1 MSAPL
6 DSSLLSPA
14 PEAFAGRVAL
24 VTGGSQGLGRA
35 VGESLAAAG
44 ARVVLVA
51 RTVADLDGA
60 VQHIRGAG
68 GAAWGIALD
77 VAAPGAAARLLG
89 EAASLAGAPVDL
101 LVHAAGTLGPVPMPA
116 LQDLEPGAFEQVLR
130 VNLVAPYRLTQAALG
145 GMSLRGGGDVVF
157 ISSDAAQNA
166 WPGWGAYGVS
176 KAGVDH
182 LARSFAVE
190 AEDVRFWSL
199 DPGEMDT
206 AMHAA
211 ALPAADP
218 ASLRQPRDVS
228 RAILARLS
236 DPAGPVRQEV
246 AL

>member
-6 DSSLLSPA
+6 DSSSPS
-14 PEAFAGRVAL
+14 PSPQPFAGRVAL

-51 RTVADLDGA
+51 RTAATLDEA
-60 VQHIRGAG
+60 VLRIRGAG
-68 GAAWGIALD
+68 GSAWGIAMD
-77 VAAPGAAARLLG
+77 VSAPDAAARLLG
-89 EAASLAGAPVDL
+89 EAAALTGGPVDL
-101 LVHAAGTLGPVPMPA
+101 LIHAAGTLGPVPMPA
-116 LQDLEPGAFEQVLR
+116 LQDLEPGAFEHVLL
-130 VNLVAPYRLTQAALG
+130 VNLVAPYRITRAALG

-157 ISSDAAQNA
+157 ISSDAAVSA

-190 AEDVRFWSL
+190 AEDVRFWAL

-211 ALPAADP
+211 ALPDADP
-218 ASLRQPRDVS
+218 ASLRRPGHVS

>member
-1 MSAPL
+1 MSAPI
-6 DSSLLSPA
+6 DSPA
-14 PEAFAGRVAL
+14 PQAFAGRVAL

-51 RTVADLDGA
+51 RTAADLDRVVEDVRA
-60 VQHIRGAG
+60 RGG
-68 GAAWGIALD
+68 LAWGIALD
-77 VAAPGAAARLLG
+77 VAAPDAAARLVG
-89 EAASLAGAPVDL
+89 EAAALAGAPIDL

-116 LQDLEPGAFEQVLR
+116 LQDLEPGAFEQVLA

-145 GMSLRGGGDVVF
+145 GMSLRERGDVVF
-157 ISSDAAQNA
+157 ISSDAATNA

-190 AEDVRFWSL
+190 APEVRFWSL

-211 ALPAADP
+211 ALPDADP
-218 ASLRQPRDVS
+218 ASLRRPADVA
-228 RAILARLS
+228 RGILALLD
-236 DPAGPVRQEV
+236 DPKGDVRQEV
-246 AL
+246 AA

>member
-1 MSAPL
+1 MSAPI
-6 DSSLLSPA
+6 DSPA
-14 PEAFAGRVAL
+14 PQAFAGRVAL

-51 RTVADLDGA
+51 RTAADLDRVVEDVRA
-60 VQHIRGAG
+60 RGG
-68 GAAWGIALD
+68 LAWGIALD
-77 VAAPGAAARLLG
+77 VAAPDAAARLVG
-89 EAASLAGAPVDL
+89 EAAALAGAPIDL

-116 LQDLEPGAFEQVLR
+116 LQDLEPGAFEQVLA

-145 GMSLRGGGDVVF
+145 GMSLRERGDVVF
-157 ISSDAAQNA
+157 ISSDAATNA

-190 AEDVRFWSL
+190 APEVRFWSL

-211 ALPAADP
+211 ALPDADP
-218 ASLRQPRDVS
+218 ASLRRPADVA
-228 RAILARLS
+228 RGILALLD
-236 DPAGPVRQEV
+236 DPNGDVRQEV
-246 AL
+246 AA

>member
-1 MSAPL
+1 MSAPIR
-6 DSSLLSPA
+6 SPS
-14 PEAFAGRVAL
+14 PVPRAFAGRVAL

-51 RTVADLDGA
+51 RTQADLDA
-60 VQHIRGAG
+60 VVEDIRARG
-68 GAAWGIALD
+68 GLAWGVALD
-77 VAAPGAAARLLG
+77 VAAPEAAARLVG
-89 EAASLAGAPVDL
+89 EAAALAGGAIDL
-101 LVHAAGTLGPVPMPA
+101 MVHAAGTLGPVPMPA
-116 LQDLEPGAFEQVLR
+116 LQDLEPGAFERVLA

-145 GMSLRGGGDVVF
+145 GMSLRERGDVVF
-157 ISSDAAQNA
+157 ISSDAATNA

-190 AEDVRFWSL
+190 APEVRFWSL

-211 ALPAADP
+211 ALPEADP
-218 ASLRQPRDVS
+218 ASLRRPAAVARG
-228 RAILARLS
+228 ILALLAH
-236 DPAGPVRQEV
+236 PEGAVRQEV
-246 AL
+246 AA